1 MCHTEVKVAANAS
14 LLAAPG
20 STGTIFANQ
29 VTAAAGAKIDL
40 PGWNVVAVVGKVAM
54 DTNVVANGLFLSVR
68 DDLTADMG
76 TQLTGR
82 FCGYRI
88 VLGEHVT
95 VR

>member
-1 MCHTEVKVAANAS
+1 MK
-14 LLAAPG
+14 
-20 STGTIFANQ
+20 
-29 VTAAAGAKIDL
+29 TAAAGAKLDL
-40 PGWNVVAVVGKVAM
+40 PGWKIVAVVGKVSM

-68 DDLTADMG
+68 DDLTADIG

-88 VLGEHVT
+88 VLGERVT